1 MIRSL
6 FGHLVHRLCVTQVN
20 DLILAV
26 LDRRLLFAD
35 KHYILHIKKE
45 CDWALKYEF
54 IKTLKTA
61 LMQTCSTRKGF

>member
-1 MIRSL
+1 M
-6 FGHLVHRLCVTQVN
+6 
-20 DLILAV
+20 ILAV